1 MICRDILKETMLKF
15 KKKRLPLVQSVIELF
30 LAAESLSA
38 KYLLDPLEE
47 FEKCLSEVVKCFDDL
62 KMGDKEF
69 IKVRLKPCY

>member
-1 MICRDILKETMLKF
+1 MLKF

-69 IKVRLKPCY
+69 IKVR